1 VVSPLSVNRH
11 VGQVQSTTALPLRAT
26 AGTPLAA
33 TRVTAMP
40 ATPDDAP
47 VADTPEPTY
56 EQARDEL
63 VQIVAQLEAGG
74 TTLEQSLSLW
84 QRGEDLASLC
94 ERYLDAARARLDAA
108 TSSTDEGAQAG

>member
-1 VVSPLSVNRH
+1 M
-11 VGQVQSTTALPLRAT
+11 
-26 AGTPLAA
+26 A
-33 TRVTAMP
+33 TRVAAMP
-40 ATPDDAP
+40 ARPDDAS
-47 VADTPEPTY
+47 VADPPEPTY

-74 TTLEQSLSLW
+74 TTLEQSLALW

-108 TSSTDEGAQAG
+108 TGNTDAGAQAG